1 MKRNLEPNEAEL
13 LVLAARALRDAHD
26 AARVRA
32 LAANVRDWQRLVDAA
47 DEHGVLPLLDRC
59 LAAIPDVLPQ
69 AARRVLSEYARSV
82 SIRSRLQ
89 LSELVGVMGELS
101 AAGVPVITFKGPSLA
116 ALAYGDALSR
126 QFVDLDV
133 LVRPL
138 DLARAERV
146 LDARGYRRQTPP
158 RMSPAAEAFFRH
170 TDSEYE
176 MIDREGWTSV
186 DLHWTLL
193 PDRFPFQLDEA
204 WLWDTACAQTLGGA
218 VVTTL
223 ALEPLLLFLTA
234 HGAKERWRRLIWI
247 ADIDR
252 IVRRV
257 PGPDWAVVV
266 DRARR
271 YRCWRALRIGLEI
284 AHRTFATPL
293 PAALEPATDAR
304 VAAAAERALR
314 DLFSAPLARSLLY
327 EGFRVEP
334 FVFRA
339 CDTAGDR
346 FRYASRA
353 IVTPG
358 PDEFARLPLPDALFP
373 AYFAL
378 RPLTVALGIAR
389 GGVRRLRLRF
399 AGSS

>member
-1 MKRNLEPNEAEL
+1 VTQSLEPNGAEL
-13 LVLAARALRDAHD
+13 LVLAAGALHHAHD
-26 AARVRA
+26 TARVRT
-32 LAANVRDWQRLVDAA
+32 LAANVRDWRRLVDAA

-59 LAAIPDVLPQ
+59 LAATPDVLPH
-69 AARRVLSEYARSV
+69 AAGRMLFEYARSV

-89 LSELVGVMGELS
+89 LSELVDVMGDLS
-101 AAGVPVITFKGPSLA
+101 AAGVPAITFKGPSLA
-116 ALAYGDALSR
+116 ALAYGDTLSR
-126 QFVDLDV
+126 QFVDLDL
-133 LVRPL
+133 LVRPV

-146 LDARGYRRQTPP
+146 LDVRGYRRQSPP
-158 RMSPAAEAFFRH
+158 RMSPVPEAFFRR

-176 MIDREGWTSV
+176 MVDREGWTSV

-252 IVRRV
+252 IVRRS
-257 PGPDWAVVV
+257 PGPDWTVVV

-284 AHRTFATPL
+284 ARQIFGTPL
-293 PAALEPATDAR
+293 PAALGEPPDAR
-304 VAAAAERALR
+304 VAAAAEQARR
-314 DLFSAPLARSLLY
+314 HLFSPPPARSLLY
-327 EGFRVEP
+327 ESLLVEP

-339 CDTAGDR
+339 CDSARDR

-358 PDEFARLPLPDALFP
+358 PDEFARVPLPDMLFP
-373 AYFAL
+373 VYFAL
-378 RPLTVALGIAR
+378 RPLMVALGIAQ